1 MELRARKLKELEDK
15 LAREKHMKRLEDFK
29 YKKNLEMV
37 EKKYQRP
44 QTAKNKKS
52 KGLSD
57 QLEKRNTR
65 LYQNQVRLQKEYA
78 SRLAEQDQ
86 RERSKS
92 EQRHKQATIDKARK
106 LLKKSEHDSR
116 LQRIE
121 QNKSNANKKAS
132 MAAKLKEFEAAERQL
147 KIEQQRLDDQQ
158 SRTEHA

>member
-52 KGLSD
+52 KGLND

-65 LYQNQVRLQKEYA
+65 LYKNQVRLQKEYA
-78 SRLAEQDQ
+78 SRLAEQD
-86 RERSKS
+86 
-92 EQRHKQATIDKARK
+92 
-106 LLKKSEHDSR
+106 
-116 LQRIE
+116 
-121 QNKSNANKKAS
+121 
-132 MAAKLKEFEAAERQL
+132 
-147 KIEQQRLDDQQ
+147 
-158 SRTEHA
+158 